1 MHNFKELKIWNDS
14 RVLVKEIYQATE
26 LFPSSEIFG
35 LTSQLRRASVSV
47 PVNIAEGTGRG
58 GDKEF
63 NRYLDI
69 SKGSLFEIETL
80 LVLANDLEYLEKEK
94 FEILMEKTNFIIKM
108 LVAFQNNSLKI

>member
-1 MHNFKELKIWNDS
+1 MHNYKELKIWNDS
-14 RVLVKEIYQATE
+14 RILVKEIYQVTQ

-47 PVNIAEGTGRG
+47 PANIAEGTGRG
-58 GDKEF
+58 SDKEL

-94 FEILMEKTNFIIKM
+94 FEMLMEKIGSIIKM
-108 LVAFQNNSLKI
+108 LVAFQNKSLKF